1 VSPFEAAH
9 LTNGPPSPAQRRSA
23 TLAWQAIKETR
34 MTTASTA
41 TCQAAATSSR
51 HAKPRRGLLR
61 GLARAGERLARAQTP
76 RDLPEQPYRQELPR
90 DVVA

>member
-1 VSPFEAAH
+1 
-9 LTNGPPSPAQRRSA
+9 
-23 TLAWQAIKETR
+23 

-51 HAKPRRGLLR
+51 RAEPRRVLLR
-61 GLARAGERLARAQTP
+61 GLARAGERLARPQTP